1 MLNFLSGKKTYIIAF
16 VLAVVNFA
24 VAVNWISPDNLEQ
37 INAVLVALGIGAV
50 RAGISKIE

>member
-50 RAGISKIE
+50 RAGISKI